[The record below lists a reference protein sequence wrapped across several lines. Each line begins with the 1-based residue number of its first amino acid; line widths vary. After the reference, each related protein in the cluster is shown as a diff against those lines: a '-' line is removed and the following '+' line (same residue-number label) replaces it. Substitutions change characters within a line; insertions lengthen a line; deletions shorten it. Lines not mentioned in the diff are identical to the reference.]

1 MEDAQV
7 GPLAPGRRV
16 PSSALSSVGRIS
28 LISGGTAAAGV
39 VFLGAMAV
47 SFAMAE
53 TSLALAFGRV
63 NDVLVLVAYLLVIPS
78 VLAFGWLLRPMTPLW
93 ALVSTLIGLGAASA
107 IVILQALL
115 VIGALAFQEQVG
127 MVSIALLVLGG
138 WFVGVG
144 YLARSRGILPHGVR
158 MGLLAATYIGYPVWA
173 IWMGRCLI
181 ALAARPAS
189 GDGTDRRLPRPPLA
203 A

>member
-1 MEDAQV
+1 MSGLVEDAQV
-7 GPLAPGRRV
+7 GPLAPARRV
-16 PSSALSSVGRIS
+16 HSSALSLVGRIS

-78 VLAFGWLLRPMTPLW
+78 VLAVGWLLRPMAPLW

-173 IWMGRCLI
+173 IWMGRRLI
-181 ALAARPAS
+181 AVGVAGRPQREAFIVR
-189 GDGTDRRLPRPPLA
+189 G
-203 A
+203 